1 MVDEENDSNHGSDN
15 AKKIRYTRDFLLAL
29 KEKPVSQK
37 FPSDWD
43 RIKCENSELT
53 FFRNVRETG
62 DLLNHDVMDILRP
75 EMPCK
80 KYDPVSGQWLCDES
94 GTQKPELGNQKPELG
109 NQKPESGT
117 QKPELGN
124 QKPESGTRKPELCT
138 QKPENKIPCLMDQNI
153 PDYIKTGI
161 EMLRKSEPKKVMTEN
176 MDALRPKM
184 PCKTFDPVSG
194 QWI

>member
-62 DLLNHDVMDILRP
+62 GLLNHDVMDILRP

-94 GTQKPELGNQKPELG
+94 GTQKPELGNQNPESVTRKPELG
-109 NQKPESGT
+109 NQKPE
-117 QKPELGN
+117 
-124 QKPESGTRKPELCT
+124 
-138 QKPENKIPCLMDQNI
+138 NKIPG
-153 PDYIKTGI
+153 YIKTGI